1 MVDPPDK
8 TPEHG
13 SARPHERADAW
24 TALSYMLTG
33 PLCYGLV
40 GWGLDE
46 WLGTV
51 LFLPLG
57 LVGGGA
63 ASVYLIYVRYVKS

>member
-1 MVDPPDK
+1 MNASSGK
-8 TPEHG
+8 TPDQNG
-13 SARPHERADAW
+13 NGGGQRADAW
-24 TALSYMLTG
+24 TALAYMLSG
-33 PLCYGLV
+33 PLFYGLA

-46 WLGTV
+46 WLGTI

-63 ASVYLIYVRYVKS
+63 ASVYLVYVRYVKS

>member
-1 MVDPPDK
+1 MNASSGK
-8 TPEHG
+8 TPDHG
-13 SARPHERADAW
+13 DNGHDRRADPW
-24 TALSYMLTG
+24 TAVAYMLSG
-33 PLCYGLV
+33 PLFYGLV

-46 WLGTV
+46 WLGTT

-63 ASVYLIYVRYVKS
+63 ASVYLVYVRYVKS